1 MVDDKSSTPA
11 GSHARAHNDFGTNLW
26 VRQGAVEHRHPT
38 AGRGLFAGLQD
49 MKKYNVDHG
58 WAKRNA
64 DSSTGLGGWLWNK
77 VFGGNYKPY
86 E

>member
-11 GSHARAHNDFGTNLW
+11 VSHARAQNDFGTNLW
-26 VRQGAVEHRHPT
+26 VRQGTVEHRHPT

-49 MKKYNVDHG
+49 TKKYNVDHG

-64 DSSTGLGGWLWNK
+64 DASTGLAGWLWNK
-77 VFGGNYKPY
+77 YVAPISG
-86 E
+86 

>member
-1 MVDDKSSTPA
+1 MANAKTTPSAAPHADK
-11 GSHARAHNDFGTNLW
+11 NDFGTNLW
-26 VRQGAVEHRHPT
+26 VRQDSVEHRHPT

-49 MKKYNVDHG
+49 TKKYNVDSG

-64 DSSTGLGGWLWNK
+64 DASTGFGGWLWNK